1 MIKLPYIFI
10 IDFLYLVLCY
20 STYLN
25 KEIQLTTLLNNLCNT
40 SIIND
45 FSDEINNE
53 LIIRPDFKLFIDFL
67 KSNYKNAEIFI
78 YLSDEIISI
87 YPEIEKYID
96 KYENINKL
104 KLKSLNNY
112 YDIIVDNLKVKYPS
126 LNKNKQKVFDTQ
138 LSIFTTN
145 DNFNLKK
152 IDKDIKC
159 PQYNYAYYY
168 DIYDKII
175 NKYNINPS
183 VFDNKHILIFC
194 ENNEIPIY
202 NKNGSIYQKDLLY
215 QNILKLYY
223 NKEYQLSDNSIKED
237 TFFKDYIKENEN
249 ENEMKIK

>member
-20 STYLN
+20 NTYYN
-25 KEIQLTTLLNNLCNT
+25 KEIELITLLNNNCNT

-53 LIIRPDFKLFIDFL
+53 LIIRPDFKLFINFL
-67 KSNYKNAEIFI
+67 KSNYNNAEIFI
-78 YLSDEIISI
+78 YLRDDDEMISI

-112 YDIIVDNLKVKYPS
+112 DIIVDNLKVKYPS
-126 LNKNKQKVFDTQ
+126 LNKNKKKVFDTQ

-145 DNFNLKK
+145 DNLDLKK
-152 IDKDIKC
+152 INKAIKC
-159 PQYNYAYYY
+159 PQYNYEYYY

-183 VFDNKHILIFC
+183 VFDNKHILTFC
-194 ENNEIPIY
+194 ENNKIPIH
-202 NKNGSIYQKDLLY
+202 NKNGSIYQQDLLY

-223 NKEYQLSDNSIKED
+223 YKEYQLSDNSIKED
-237 TFFKDYIKENEN
+237 TFFKDYINKNQMK
-249 ENEMKIK
+249 MKIK